1 VVVVNNTL
9 LHPVPNY
16 VRSMYYIHLPR
27 TTIERYGR
35 YDHPILISLSIYG
48 TPVLG
53 DDSPPPVNKIDWSAT
68 MQGTRLL
75 VTWSLWAGSSSRA
88 NKPIP
93 PVLALPRAQ
102 GRHRPRMGQEAKEAR
117 ALLIPVL

>member
-1 VVVVNNTL
+1 
-9 LHPVPNY
+9 
-16 VRSMYYIHLPR
+16 MYYIHLPR
-27 TTIERYGR
+27 TAIEWYGR
-35 YDHPILISLSIYG
+35 YNHPILIPLSTSIYG

-53 DDSPPPVNKIDWSAT
+53 DDSLPPGNKIDWSAT

-102 GRHRPRMGQEAKEAR
+102 SRHRPHRPRMGQEEKEAR

>member
-1 VVVVNNTL
+1 MK
-9 LHPVPNY
+9 HDPFSSVPPN
-16 VRSMYYIHLPR
+16 RWSWSTTHYYIQ
-27 TTIERYGR
+27 Y
-35 YDHPILISLSIYG
+35 LITIYG

-53 DDSPPPVNKIDWSAT
+53 DDSLPPGNKIDWSAT

-102 GRHRPRMGQEAKEAR
+102 SRHRPHRPRMGQEEKEAR